1 MYMILILIILF
12 IIALFTTISFFKQK
26 KKNDN
31 LKNLQDEQLRQRFKD
46 EFQNEIAEKEKFIQL
61 EDQRLQERK
70 RENQQLEIQKN
81 QIQREIDEKKNF
93 NNSLFKMREDELDR
107 LIAEKRKEK
116 EQALSSLLQ
125 KEELEA
131 RTKYQQQYVVWLNL
145 QEAEKQKVL
154 EEFEA
159 LKEQQN
165 GQLTIYQK
173 EIENIKEEL
182 NEFQNKREAVN
193 EAILR
198 ERELE
203 EKEDFYRIIISQ
215 EDQEDI
221 EVLNTIAPRLRNK
234 EALNKLIYSVFIQ
247 RPMDEM
253 IKRVT
258 GGRDVSGIY
267 KITYLK
273 TGEAYIGK
281 TTNIK
286 KRWGEHCKSSLDI
299 GTIAHSSF
307 HTRLKRDGLWNY
319 TFEILEEVPKDKL
332 TEREKF
338 YISLYGTDKQL
349 NMKVG

>member
-1 MYMILILIILF
+1 MEKIVIPILF
-12 IIALFTTISFFKQK
+12 LLLFILYSFLFIKEK
-26 KKNDN
+26 KKYRK
-31 LKNLQDEQLRQRFKD
+31 LKNIQDDELKKRFESEYEKELSEKKRGIRQL
-46 EFQNEIAEKEKFIQL
+46 EKEKQKI
-61 EDQRLQERK
+61 ESEINEKQR
-70 RENQQLEIQKN
+70 
-81 QIQREIDEKKNF
+81 F
-93 NNSLFKMREDELDR
+93 NNSLFKLREDELNR
-107 LIAEKRKEK
+107 LIDEKRKEK
-116 EQALSSLLQ
+116 ERTMLLL
-125 KEELEA
+125 LE
-131 RTKYQQQYVVWLNL
+131 K
-145 QEAEKQKVL
+145 EKQEKIERCNQETGRIIAEQLVL
-154 EEFEA
+154 KASYQAQVEEIK
-159 LKEQQN
+159 KE
-165 GQLTIYQK
+165 LD
-173 EIENIKEEL
+173 
-182 NEFQNKREAVN
+182 EFSNKRIAIN
-193 EAILR
+193 EAIRR

-203 EKEDFYRIIISQ
+203 EAENFYRIDVPQ

-258 GGRDVSGIY
+258 GGRDISGIY

-286 KRWGEHCKSSLDI
+286 KRWGEHVKSALDI

-307 HTRLKRDGLWNY
+307 HNRLKKDGLWNY
-319 TFEILEEVPKDKL
+319 TFEILEEVPKERL

-338 YISLYGTDKQL
+338 YIQLYGTETQL